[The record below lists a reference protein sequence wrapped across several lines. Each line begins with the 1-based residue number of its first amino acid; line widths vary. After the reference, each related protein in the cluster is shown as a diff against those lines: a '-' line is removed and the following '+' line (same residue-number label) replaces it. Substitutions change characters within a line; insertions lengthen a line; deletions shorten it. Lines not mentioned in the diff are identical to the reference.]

1 MSAFTYDRVMDRPP
15 RPIFWWIAGG
25 LGILLL
31 FGTQGFRQLYSAWR
45 EKVRLDKALAGL
57 RSDHERLTRESHWIQ
72 DPAYTEYLIRK
83 NLGYVKKGEVEYLL
97 VQPQKGSERRRST
110 VK

>member
-1 MSAFTYDRVMDRPP
+1 MDYPH

-31 FGTQGFRQLYSAWR
+31 FGTQGFRQLFTTWR
-45 EKVRLDKALAGL
+45 EKIELDKALVGL
-57 RSDHERLTRESHWIQ
+57 RNDHERLTRELSWLQQ

-83 NLGYVKKGEVEYLL
+83 NLGYVKKGEVEYQFL
-97 VQPQKGSERRRST
+97 QPKKGTNRHHPTDASET
-110 VK
+110 P